1 MKTPEILAPAGNME
15 ALQTACLYGADA
27 VYLGVKGET
36 NLRAGARN
44 FAIDELGDA
53 LRLAHDHDV
62 RVYLTLNTYPHDT
75 QIALFPEIVLH
86 ARSLGID
93 AVIVSDIGVL
103 SLVREVAPDM
113 PVHLST
119 QANAVNTRAISA
131 WATLGVSRVILA
143 RELSYEEI
151 AHIRKNT
158 GVELELFVHGS
169 VCISISGRCLIS
181 NYLCSRDANQGAC
194 TQPCR
199 WDYALVERTRPGEYM
214 PVEED
219 DGFTFLYN
227 SRDLCLLPVMDR
239 VMRLGLDGLKIE
251 GRNKT
256 SLYIATVVSTYSQAR
271 DAYLNDPGKYR
282 VHSEWMEEITKVS
295 NRGYFTGFFM
305 EKPGQDGI
313 DYHFKG
319 YTQSH
324 HLAAKVLGTQDGRT
338 VFEARNPLIEGM
350 EMEWLSSSGA
360 RQVFPIKDAFS
371 RGSRC
376 THIRPGE
383 IFEMKTPFIPVPG
396 ELIRKPFSEGDKVV
410 NAGKRQQV
418 QGQ

>member
-1 MKTPEILAPAGNME
+1 MKMPEILAPAGNME

-27 VYLGVKGET
+27 VYLGVKGDT

-44 FAIDELGDA
+44 FAIDELGEA
-53 LRLAHDHDV
+53 LSFAHDHGV

-75 QIALFPEIVLH
+75 QMALIPEIILH

-151 AHIRKNT
+151 AHIRKGT

-181 NYLCSRDANQGAC
+181 NYLCGRDANQGAC

-199 WDYALVERTRPGEYM
+199 WDYALMERTRPGEYM
-214 PVEED
+214 PVEEE
-219 DGFTFLYN
+219 GGLTFLYN

-239 VMRLGLDGLKIE
+239 VMSLNLDGLKIE

-271 DAYLNDPGKYR
+271 DACLNDPENFSVR
-282 VHSEWMEEITKVS
+282 SEWMEEITKIS

-305 EKPGQDGI
+305 GKPDQEGI
-313 DYHFKG
+313 DYNFRG

-324 HLAAKVLGTQDGRT
+324 HLAAKVLGTKEGKT
-338 VFEARNPLIEGM
+338 VFQARNPLVEGM
-350 EMEWLSSSGA
+350 ELEWLSSEGA
-360 RQVFPIKDAFS
+360 REVFPIKDAFCRDS
-371 RGSRC
+371 LC
-376 THIRPGE
+376 THIRPGDV
-383 IFEMKTPFIPVPG
+383 FEMKTPFSPEAG
-396 ELIRKPFSEGDKVV
+396 ELIRKPFSAGDKVV
-410 NAGKRQQV
+410 GIRQD
-418 QGQ
+418 G

>member
-1 MKTPEILAPAGNME
+1 MS
-15 ALQTACLYGADA
+15 ACLYGADA
-27 VYLGVKGET
+27 VYLGVKGDT

-44 FAIDELGDA
+44 FTPDELEDA
-53 LRLAHDHDV
+53 ARFAHARGV
-62 RVYLTLNTYPHDT
+62 KVYLTLNTYPHDT
-75 QIALFPEIVLH
+75 QMALLPEIILL
-86 ARSLGID
+86 ARSSGID

-103 SLVREVAPDM
+103 SLVREIAPDM

-131 WATLGVSRVILA
+131 WAALGVSRVILA
-143 RELSYEEI
+143 RELSHEEM
-151 AHIRKNT
+151 AHIRKST
-158 GVELELFVHGS
+158 CVELELFVHGS

-199 WDYALVERTRPGEYM
+199 WDYALVEKTRPDEYM
-214 PVEED
+214 PVEEE

-239 VMRLGLDGLKIE
+239 VMSLGIEGLKIE

-256 SLYIATVVSTYSQAR
+256 SLYVATVVSAYRHAR
-271 DAYLNDPGKYR
+271 DAYLKDPENYHLK
-282 VHSEWMEEITKVS
+282 SEWMDEISKIS

-305 EKPGQDGI
+305 GKPDQEGI
-313 DYHFKG
+313 DYNFKG

-324 HLAAKVLGTQDGRT
+324 HLAAKVLGIQDEKT

-350 EMEWLSSSGA
+350 ELEWLSVSGA
-360 RQVFPIKDAFS
+360 RQVFSLKDAFS
-371 RGSRC
+371 RGSMC

-383 IFEMKTPFIPVPG
+383 IFEMKTPFCPVPG
-396 ELIRKPFSEGDKVV
+396 ELIRKPFSMGDKVV
-410 NAGKRQQV
+410 LR
-418 QGQ
+418 

>member
-15 ALQTACLYGADA
+15 ALESACLYGADA
-27 VYLGVKGET
+27 VYLGVKGDT

-44 FAIDELGDA
+44 FTPDELEDA
-53 LRLAHDHDV
+53 VKAAHDRKV

-75 QIALFPEIVLH
+75 KMTQFPEIILH

-103 SLVREVAPDM
+103 DLVKEIAPDM

-119 QANAVNTRAISA
+119 QANAVNTRAIKA
-131 WATLGVSRVILA
+131 WAALGVSRVILA
-143 RELSYEEI
+143 RELSHEEI
-151 AHIRKNT
+151 THIRRNT

-181 NYLCSRDANQGAC
+181 NYLCGRDANQGAC

-199 WDYALVERTRPGEYM
+199 WDYALMERTRPGEHM
-214 PVEED
+214 PIEED
-219 DGFTFLYN
+219 EGFTYLYN
-227 SRDLCLLPVMDR
+227 SKDLCLLPVMDK
-239 VMRLGLDGLKIE
+239 VMGLGVEGLKIE

-256 SLYIATVVSTYSQAR
+256 SLYIATVVSAYMQAR
-271 DAYLNDPGKYR
+271 DAYIKDPQSYR
-282 VHSEWMEEITKVS
+282 QRAEWMDEISKIS
-295 NRGYFTGFFM
+295 NRGYFGGFFM
-305 EKPGQDGI
+305 GNPGHEGI
-313 DYHFKG
+313 DYNFKG

-324 HLAAKVLGTQDGRT
+324 HLAAKVLGLKEGWT

-350 EMEWLSSSGA
+350 VLEWLSSAGE
-360 RQVFPIKDAFS
+360 RMEFTLRDAFAG
-371 RGSRC
+371 GSSC

-383 IFEMKTPFIPVPG
+383 IFEMKTPFCPVPG
-396 ELIRKPFSEGDKVV
+396 EFVRKLFSAGDKVV
-410 NAGKRQQV
+410 NRD
-418 QGQ
+418 